1 MAVQPGGPK
10 NVGSVCRHDAPD
22 DVVAPSDVELRMKIG
37 FVSLPVYGHLNP
49 IVALARKL
57 QTRSHEISFIGVADA
72 EATVKAAGLNFIC
85 YCESEYP
92 LGSDLY
98 APTRKLHGLDV
109 VKCACQ
115 VVLPPFVKAAL
126 DHLPEKLAGENFDLL
141 VIDAVHFFIELVP
154 MSMGIPYVH
163 IWTGLDIDSSGMT
176 PPSFFDWPLD
186 TSTARERNIHSLQEV
201 AGTIFPPLL
210 AVAVPQAEK
219 LGLKIDWHDRTATA
233 SKLAVIAQY
242 PREFDFPDIPRPPHF
257 HYCGPFQDENAREP
271 VPFPWEKLTGKPLIY
286 ASMGTLMN
294 GSSDVFDVI
303 LEAVAK
309 LPEVQAVLS
318 IGEDVGIDNLQPIP
332 PNAIVVERAPQLEL
346 LKKAELCLT
355 HAGLNTTLEALAQGV
370 PMVAVPVGFDQPGVA
385 ARIAHHGVGEFV
397 RMDEKLSV
405 ERLTGLIRKVMG
417 DPMYR
422 HRANDFKQV
431 FSATDGLTLAADLIE
446 RAYKSAI
453 AASGVRT
460 APTGAQ

>member
-1 MAVQPGGPK
+1 
-10 NVGSVCRHDAPD
+10 
-22 DVVAPSDVELRMKIG
+22 MKIG
-37 FVSLPVYGHLNP
+37 FVSLPVHGHLNP
-49 IVALARKL
+49 MVALARKL
-57 QTRSHEISFIGVADA
+57 QTRGHEISFVGVADA
-72 EATVKAAGLNFIC
+72 AATVKSAGLNFIC

-98 APTRKLHGLDV
+98 GPTRKLRGLDV
-109 VKCACQ
+109 VKCACE
-115 VVLPPFVKAAL
+115 VVLPPFIKATL
-126 DHLPEKLAGENFDLL
+126 DHLSEKLVGENFDLL

-154 MSMGIPYVH
+154 ISMGIPYVH
-163 IWTGLDIDSSGMT
+163 IWTGLDIDSSGAT

-186 TSTARERNIHSLQEV
+186 ISAARERNIHALHEI
-201 AGTIFPPLL
+201 AGTIFPPLR

-219 LGLKIDWHDRTATA
+219 LGLKIDWHDPAPTV

-242 PREFDFPDIPRPPHF
+242 PQEFDFPDIPRPPHF
-257 HYCGPFQDENAREP
+257 HYSGPFQDERARGSI
-271 VPFPWEKLTGKPLIY
+271 PFPWEKLNGNPLIY

-294 GSSDVFDVI
+294 GSSDAFDVI

-318 IGEDVGIDNLQPIP
+318 IGDDVGIHHLRPIP

-370 PMVAVPVGFDQPGVA
+370 PMVAVPVGFDQPGIA
-385 ARIAHHGVGEFV
+385 ARIAHHGVGKFV
-397 RMDEKLSV
+397 GMDEKLTA

-422 HRANDFKQV
+422 RRANDFKRV
-431 FSATDGLTLAADLIE
+431 IAATDGLTRAAELIE

-453 AASGVRT
+453 AASSVRSEAT
-460 APTGAQ
+460 AGR